1 MISNLQISP
10 VHQPRTKPKAASI
23 GVSPILTES
32 AYLEKEDVFI
42 KLKTSP
48 GGLTKTEAEE
58 RLVKQGPNAV
68 AMEKQRGWLWRLFT
82 ATRNLLVI
90 LLAILATVSFATG
103 DFSGGTV
110 MTLML
115 MLGVALRFVQ
125 ESRADA
131 AAAKLK
137 AMISVTAAVVRDGR
151 EEEIPLNQLVP
162 GDVINLCAGD
172 MVPADIRLIAS
183 RDLFV
188 AQAALTGESL
198 PVEKSTLE
206 SGGKASHRWN

>member
-10 VHQPRTKPKAASI
+10 QHQSTAKPKAASI

-32 AYLEKEDVFI
+32 AYLEKSDVLTKF
-42 KLKTSP
+42 KTSP

-58 RLVKQGPNAV
+58 RLIEHGPNAV
-68 AMEKQRGWLWRLFT
+68 ALEKQRGWLWRLFK
-82 ATRNLLVI
+82 ATRNLLGI

-103 DFSGGTV
+103 DVSGGAV

-137 AMISVTAAVVRDGR
+137 AMISVTAAVVRDGQ
-151 EEEIPLNQLVP
+151 EEEIPLQQLVP

-172 MVPADIRLIAS
+172 MVPADVRLVAS
-183 RDLFV
+183 
-188 AQAALTGESL
+188 
-198 PVEKSTLE
+198 
-206 SGGKASHRWN
+206 

>member
-10 VHQPRTKPKAASI
+10 PPQPAAKPKAASI
-23 GVSPILTES
+23 GVSPMLTES
-32 AYLEKEDVFI
+32 AYLEKSDVFTNF
-42 KLKTSP
+42 KTSP
-48 GGLTKTEAEE
+48 AGLTKAEAEE
-58 RLVKQGPNAV
+58 RLIEHGPNAV
-68 AMEKQRGWLWRLFT
+68 ALEKQRGWLWRLFK

-137 AMISVTAAVVRDGR
+137 AMISVTAAVVREGR
-151 EEEIPLNQLVP
+151 EEEIPLKQLVP
-162 GDVINLCAGD
+162 GATGNL
-172 MVPADIRLIAS
+172 R
-183 RDLFV
+183 
-188 AQAALTGESL
+188 AA
-198 PVEKSTLE
+198 
-206 SGGKASHRWN
+206 

>member
-10 VHQPRTKPKAASI
+10 VHQPRTKPQAASI

-68 AMEKQRGWLWRLFT
+68 AMEKQRGWSWRLFK

-90 LLAILATVSFATG
+90 FLAILATGSFAT
-103 DFSGGTV
+103 
-110 MTLML
+110 
-115 MLGVALRFVQ
+115 
-125 ESRADA
+125 
-131 AAAKLK
+131 
-137 AMISVTAAVVRDGR
+137 
-151 EEEIPLNQLVP
+151 
-162 GDVINLCAGD
+162 
-172 MVPADIRLIAS
+172 
-183 RDLFV
+183 
-188 AQAALTGESL
+188 
-198 PVEKSTLE
+198 
-206 SGGKASHRWN
+206 

>member
-1 MISNLQISP
+1 MISNLQ
-10 VHQPRTKPKAASI
+10 KPKQQRTAPNAKATSI
-23 GVSPILTES
+23 GVSPLLTEL
-32 AYLEKEDVFI
+32 AYAEPTEIFTH
-42 KLKTSP
+42 LKTSAN
-48 GGLTKTEAEE
+48 GLSRAVAEARMVEY
-58 RLVKQGPNAV
+58 GPNAV
-68 AMEKQRGWLWRLFT
+68 AMEKQRGWVWRLFK

-90 LLAILATVSFATG
+90 LLAILAAVSFATG

-115 MLGVALRFVQ
+115 VLGVALRFVQ

-137 AMISVTAAVVRDGR
+137 AMISVTATVVREGR
-151 EEEIPLNQLVP
+151 EEEIPLKQLVP
-162 GDVINLCAGD
+162 GDIVKLCAGD
-172 MVPADIRLIAS
+172 MVPADVRLVAS

-198 PVEKSTLE
+198 PME
-206 SGGKASHRWN
+206 KASLRWS